1 MKIRVKQGTVICND
15 RIYKVGEVLDVADI
29 TAKAMIVEGAVEDMQ
44 MVAQTE
50 EVKEEVEEVKEE
62 VKEELKP
69 EVEVIEPSLDWTR
82 KELNEFAVSKGVK
95 EPEKLPSK
103 SNVLEAIKE
112 VK

>member
-29 TAKAMIVEGAVEDMQ
+29 TAKAMIAEGAVEDMQ

-62 VKEELKP
+62 VKEELN